1 MDFVSDV
8 GDLVVVARGKPLLVA
23 TRRKMDLL
31 GCLSGSIALGED
43 SPVQIQRN

>member
-8 GDLVVVARGKPLLVA
+8 GDLLVA
-23 TRRKMDLL
+23 TGRKMDLL

-43 SPVQIQRN
+43 SLVQVQRN